1 MHAGVVITKDPV
13 DTYVPLYMRD
23 GNITTEFIMTT
34 LEELGLLK
42 MDFLGLR
49 TLTVIK
55 DTIDNIKNTKG
66 IEVDIDKIDLE
77 DPDIYKMISAGDT
90 DGVFQLESAGMRN
103 FMKELKPE
111 SIDDIIAGIALFRPG
126 PMDFIPK
133 YIKGKENKASI
144 AYDTKELEHILK
156 DTYGC
161 IVYQEQVMQI
171 VRDLAGFP
179 MGRSDE
185 LRRAMSKKKQNVML
199 SERQVFVYGDES
211 SGIPGCIENGI
222 SESIANKIYD
232 DMTDFAKYAFN
243 KSHAAAYAIIAL
255 QTAYLKCHYPV
266 EFMAALLTSVVDN
279 SSKLENYIYICKEKG
294 IKILPPNIN
303 KGSDT
308 FQIDYYEEDGK
319 EKAGISYSLSAIKS
333 IGDVLVKEIIS
344 KRNKSGEFKSIDDF
358 VIRCKGV
365 VNKKAFEMLIKAG
378 ALDCLHNN
386 RRSLLY
392 GMDDLLKLAKSDS
405 NPNQL
410 GLFDLAPQSEYNKM
424 TTTLPN
430 VEEYDKETLLNF
442 EKEATGIYISG
453 HPLED
458 YIDLWRKT
466 ISHSVAQIK
475 ENEEITDG
483 LEVTLV
489 GQVLDY
495 RPYVTKSGRNMA
507 FFTLEDLTGT
517 IEVLLF
523 PQKYHLYSSK
533 LADDVKIIL
542 KGRISKEEEKDTKV
556 IVDSISDFDQKQER
570 LVIKFANKKE
580 FFDNQEML
588 NSAIVKGGNGEVVI
602 IVEAE
607 RQQKVIRNVEI
618 NNALIDLCKNI
629 VGEENVKYTS

>member
-1 MHAGVVITKDPV
+1 MNENELNQIEEPEEELTPEQKAEMEALAKQQAEVDAREKAYRAALAEQKEALAELAKQESILAELNSDSIKRALSALNEFLKTSLPKEFTEYFDLIRLIESRNLDSNIDPF
-13 DTYVPLYMRD
+13 RD
-23 GNITTEFIMTT
+23 IRGIEYY
-34 LEELGLLK
+34 LEE
-42 MDFLGLR
+42 
-49 TLTVIK
+49 
-55 DTIDNIKNTKG
+55 
-66 IEVDIDKIDLE
+66 
-77 DPDIYKMISAGDT
+77 
-90 DGVFQLESAGMRN
+90 
-103 FMKELKPE
+103 ELKETTDPE
-111 SIDDIIAGIALFRPG
+111 LQ
-126 PMDFIPK
+126 
-133 YIKGKENKASI
+133 GKQ
-144 AYDTKELEHILK
+144 L
-156 DTYGC
+156 
-161 IVYQEQVMQI
+161 
-171 VRDLAGFP
+171 
-179 MGRSDE
+179 
-185 LRRAMSKKKQNVML
+185 
-199 SERQVFVYGDES
+199 
-211 SGIPGCIENGI
+211 
-222 SESIANKIYD
+222 
-232 DMTDFAKYAFN
+232 
-243 KSHAAAYAIIAL
+243 
-255 QTAYLKCHYPV
+255 
-266 EFMAALLTSVVDN
+266 
-279 SSKLENYIYICKEKG
+279 
-294 IKILPPNIN
+294 
-303 KGSDT
+303 
-308 FQIDYYEEDGK
+308 
-319 EKAGISYSLSAIKS
+319 
-333 IGDVLVKEIIS
+333 KEIIS